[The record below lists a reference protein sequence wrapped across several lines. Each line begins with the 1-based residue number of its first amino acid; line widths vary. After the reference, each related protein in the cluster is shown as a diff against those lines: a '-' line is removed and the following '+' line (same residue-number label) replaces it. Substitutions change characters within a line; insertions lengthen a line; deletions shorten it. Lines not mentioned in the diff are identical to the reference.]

1 MPEIVT
7 IQNDDGKFIRYDFME
22 DGKVIGQSYF
32 KVNDKFESTL
42 ANGTAYWYND
52 YGWIKVK
59 DGLKHCDDGPAEN
72 FVGIKNY
79 CLYGEYVTSEFAKWC
94 KERNLPETDENFSIF
109 SFEYSIKYYK
119 KG

>member
-7 IQNDDGKFIRYDFME
+7 IQDDDGKFVRYDFME
-22 DGKVIGQSYF
+22 DGKLIGQSYF
-32 KVNDKFESTL
+32 ISSKFETTL
-42 ANGTAYWYND
+42 ANGTAYWHSD

-79 CLYGEYVTSEFAKWC
+79 CLYGEYVTGDFAKWC
-94 KERNLPETDENFSIF
+94 KERNLPETDDNFSIF

>member
-1 MPEIVT
+1 MSEIVT
-7 IQNDDGKFIRYDFME
+7 IKDDDGKFVRYDFME

-32 KVNDKFESTL
+32 FEGNLESCSIK
-42 ANGTAYWYND
+42 NGTAYWHDD

-72 FVGIKNY
+72 YLGVKNY
-79 CLYGEYVTSEFAKWC
+79 CLFGNYVTGDFAKWC
-94 KERNLPETDENFSIF
+94 KVRNLPETDENFSIF
-109 SFEYSIKYYK
+109 SFEYTIKYYK